1 MPLAVTQE
9 GDAPGSRAPA
19 LRRGRSSAAAA
30 MPTRTTRSMALVR
43 TRRQPSGSGS
53 AQEPSARSKRRK
65 RKRRA
70 ASNQRNK
77 QKRTREEEEEREEEE
92 VSSAGSS
99 PLRVPHIRDEMYLIE
114 DLELGAAIMKAQ
126 DDYSA
131 KLARQTLLPT
141 LHLHMWRPPTCMVKD
156 PNLLRNRESATTTV
170 LSAAPSVIGL
180 SSSVGG
186 LTRCSGFWVDWD
198 GEKELGTVLTTAHL
212 IRTKSPSL
220 DAWLGK
226 DDYDRDAEVLV
237 HLRDDT
243 VEKKGH
249 HARLLYY
256 QKHYNIA
263 LFEVKLEQPV
273 QVLHLNGNV
282 KCAEEVFELGR
293 DESSFLT
300 ISHGTVQY
308 RNSNLFERY
317 HYLYVHGASE
327 KLKYDNGGPV
337 INSDGKVVGMVSKST
352 SGSFVP
358 SSILL
363 KCLDLLKEFG
373 RIPRPQL
380 GLKFSAIKFLDPPL
394 IEQISCKCNIA
405 DGLII
410 EEVSEG
416 SPAEKLGFRLGDVI
430 ECVNGERISTT
441 VELEN
446 LLLSKCKDGI
456 SGLNSKL
463 DLEIG
468 VFHVRRK
475 LWRSKKLS
483 VEVSEDPEVMVR
495 GGTSFAHQV
504 PSFCNGNFTHFP

>member
-1 MPLAVTQE
+1 MPLAATQE
-9 GDAPGSRAPA
+9 GEASGSRAPA
-19 LRRGRSSAAAA
+19 LRRGRSSAAATA
-30 MPTRTTRSMALVR
+30 MPTTTARSMALVR

-53 AQEPSARSKRRK
+53 AQEPSAGSKRRK

-70 ASNQRNK
+70 ALNQRSNK
-77 QKRTREEEEEREEEE
+77 RKNRTREEREEEE

-99 PLRVPHIRDEMYLIE
+99 PLRVPHIRDEMYLLR

-141 LHLHMWRPPTCMVKD
+141 LHLHMWRRPTCMVKD
-156 PNLLRNRESATTTV
+156 PNLLRNREATTTTV

-186 LTRCSGFWVDWD
+186 HLLTRCSGFGIDWD
-198 GEKELGTVLTTAHL
+198 GEKKLGTVLTTAHV
-212 IRTKSPSL
+212 IRTTRSL
-220 DAWLGK
+220 DVWLGK
-226 DDYDRDAEVLV
+226 DEYARDAEVLV

-243 VEKKGH
+243 TEKGH
-249 HARLLYY
+249 NAHLLYY

-263 LFEVKLEQPV
+263 LFEVKLEQSV

-282 KCAEEVFELGR
+282 KSAEEVFELGR

-300 ISHGTVQY
+300 ISHGMVQY
-308 RNSNLFERY
+308 RNSNLSERY

-337 INSDGKVVGMVSKST
+337 INSDGKVMGMVSKST

-363 KCLDLLKEFG
+363 KCLDLLNEFG

-394 IEQISCKCNIA
+394 IEQISCKCNIT

-446 LLLSKCKDGI
+446 VLLSKCKDGI
-456 SGLNSKL
+456 SGLDSKL

-475 LWRSKKLS
+475 LWRSKKIS
-483 VEVSEDPEVMVR
+483 VEVSEDPEVIVR
-495 GGTSFAHQV
+495 GGYWPFEESAPVEQV
-504 PSFCNGNFTHFP
+504 SP